1 MRRLPWSTTDGVSFP
16 RGCARARILA
26 LYGPALSSEGGEC
39 HGSLPYLDIKISAIY
54 LDVKIL
60 AIKIFLFIVMA
71 APVPAI
77 QDLLARRCVW
87 MAAIRAAMTRL
98 GTMKSRDSAKSSPAK
113 RGRGTAEGGGGG
125 GRAAS
130 DPRARYHA
138 AAGRV
143 VDAADHVDRAL
154 AGWAREMP
162 DVEIRG
168 ADVLNRARRVVL
180 ESRAAIEENFKA
192 HGLDT
197 GEFDVLAALRRAGE
211 PYALRPT
218 ELYRSLMISS
228 GGLTA
233 RLDRLEAAG
242 LIRRRA
248 ADDDARSVIV
258 ELTRDGRKK
267 IEAAFR
273 AGTDIEN
280 RMVSGLSESE
290 RAELVRLLRK
300 LTQAM
305 RGGE

>member
-1 MRRLPWSTTDGVSFP
+1 
-16 RGCARARILA
+16 
-26 LYGPALSSEGGEC
+26 
-39 HGSLPYLDIKISAIY
+39 
-54 LDVKIL
+54 
-60 AIKIFLFIVMA
+60 
-71 APVPAI
+71 
-77 QDLLARRCVW
+77 
-87 MAAIRAAMTRL
+87 
-98 GTMKSRDSAKSSPAK
+98 
-113 RGRGTAEGGGGG
+113 
-125 GRAAS
+125 
-130 DPRARYHA
+130 
-138 AAGRV
+138 
-143 VDAADHVDRAL
+143 
-154 AGWAREMP
+154 MP

-180 ESRAAIEENFKA
+180 ESRAAIEENFRN

-197 GEFDVLAALRRAGE
+197 GEFDVLATLRRAGE

-233 RLDRLEAAG
+233 RLDRLEGAG

-258 ELTRDGRKK
+258 DLTPAGRKK

-273 AGTDIEN
+273 ADMEIEN

-305 RGGE
+305 RG

>member
-1 MRRLPWSTTDGVSFP
+1 
-16 RGCARARILA
+16 
-26 LYGPALSSEGGEC
+26 
-39 HGSLPYLDIKISAIY
+39 
-54 LDVKIL
+54 
-60 AIKIFLFIVMA
+60 
-71 APVPAI
+71 
-77 QDLLARRCVW
+77 
-87 MAAIRAAMTRL
+87 
-98 GTMKSRDSAKSSPAK
+98 MKSRDSGKKSSPVHGGGGP
-113 RGRGTAEGGGGG
+113 RSGGGG
-125 GRAAS
+125 GRPAPG
-130 DPRARYHA
+130 DARTRYLA
-138 AAGRV
+138 AADRV
-143 VDAADHVDRAL
+143 ADAADHVDRAL
-154 AGWAREMP
+154 AQWAREMP

-197 GEFDVLAALRRAGE
+197 GEFDVLATLRRAGE

-233 RLDRLEAAG
+233 RLDRLEGAG

-248 ADDDARSVIV
+248 AEDDARSVIV

-273 AGTDIEN
+273 ADMDIEN

-305 RGGE
+305 RR

>member
-1 MRRLPWSTTDGVSFP
+1 VGD
-16 RGCARARILA
+16 A
-26 LYGPALSSEGGEC
+26 
-39 HGSLPYLDIKISAIY
+39 
-54 LDVKIL
+54 
-60 AIKIFLFIVMA
+60 
-71 APVPAI
+71 
-77 QDLLARRCVW
+77 
-87 MAAIRAAMTRL
+87 
-98 GTMKSRDSAKSSPAK
+98 
-113 RGRGTAEGGGGG
+113 
-125 GRAAS
+125 
-130 DPRARYHA
+130 RARYHEA
-138 AAGRV
+138 AARV
-143 VDAADHVDRAL
+143 TAAFDHVDSAL
-154 AGWAREMP
+154 AQWAREMP

-180 ESRAAIEENFKA
+180 ESRAAIEENFSN

-197 GEFDVLAALRRAGE
+197 GEFDVLATLRRAGE

-233 RLDRLEAAG
+233 RLDRLEGAG

-258 ELTRDGRKK
+258 ELTPAGRRK

-273 AGTDIEN
+273 ADMEIEN
-280 RMVSGLSESE
+280 RMVSGLSETE

-305 RGGE
+305 RG